1 VKEKRKR
8 VLELLSDK
16 ALGEL
21 NEAELAEIRKLEED
35 HPELKEIAES
45 FELTVAAISLTN
57 LEVSEPLPLHLREKL
72 LKVSDEYF
80 TEARKQVEEKKEEK
94 SREQDKQKVLGFER
108 GKTPSPFFAWLGW
121 AVAGAACIALAINI
135 WLTHFSL
142 ETKKEP
148 NLAQQREKILQMPD
162 AIRLEWKHPG
172 TKETLG
178 DLVWS
183 NSAQKGFA
191 RFYKLPA
198 NEPEKE
204 TYQFW
209 VIDESQKSPTDA
221 GLFNV
226 TTQGE
231 VIFPIETRIKVDK
244 PKMFAITV
252 EKPGGVVIPSLD
264 KIIAVAEVKTEG

>member
-1 VKEKRKR
+1 MKEKEKRI
-8 VLELLSDK
+8 LELLSDK

-21 NEAELAEIRKLEED
+21 NEAELAEIGKLEED
-35 HPELKEIAES
+35 HPELKKIAES
-45 FELTVAAISLTN
+45 FELTAAAISLTN
-57 LEVSEPLPLHLREKL
+57 LEVSEPLPLHLRERL
-72 LKVSDEYF
+72 LKASDEYF
-80 TEARKQVEEKKEEK
+80 TEARKQVEEKKKPEK
-94 SREQDKQKVLGFER
+94 KKSKGFIFER
-108 GKTPSPFFAWLGW
+108 EKAPSPFFAWLGW
-121 AVAGAACIALAINI
+121 AVAGAACIALGINI
-135 WLTHFSL
+135 WLTHFSP
-142 ETKKEP
+142 ETKKEL

-162 AIRLEWKHPG
+162 AIKVEWKHPE

-183 NSAQKGFA
+183 NSAQRGFA
-191 RFYKLPA
+191 RFYKLPT

-209 VIDESQKSPTDA
+209 IIDESQKSPTDA

-231 VIFPIETRIKVDK
+231 VIFPIDTRIKVDK

-264 KIIAVAEVKTEG
+264 KIVAVAEVKTEG